1 MIDSMNTLIVWLL
14 PPILTQSPVTDQAP
28 SLESSEDAVFDD
40 SGVLDVTSSSNNS
53 GPNLPNTTS
62 RDSASSGVASV
73 GGISTSEKWAQVCQ
87 ARVCLNTVRLGSS
100 PLKQ

>member
-1 MIDSMNTLIVWLL
+1 M
-14 PPILTQSPVTDQAP
+14 QSPVTDQPP
-28 SLESSEDAVFDD
+28 SLENSEDAVFDD
-40 SGVLDVTSSSNNS
+40 SGVSDVTGSSNNS

-87 ARVCLNTVRLGSS
+87 GLPEQWRGLNSGGSGSS
-100 PLKQ
+100 

>member
-1 MIDSMNTLIVWLL
+1 
-14 PPILTQSPVTDQAP
+14 VTDQAP

-40 SGVLDVTSSSNNS
+40 SGLSDVTSSNNNE
-53 GPNLPNTTS
+53 PNLPNTTS

-87 ARVCLNTVRLGSS
+87 ARVCLNTGGLKSS